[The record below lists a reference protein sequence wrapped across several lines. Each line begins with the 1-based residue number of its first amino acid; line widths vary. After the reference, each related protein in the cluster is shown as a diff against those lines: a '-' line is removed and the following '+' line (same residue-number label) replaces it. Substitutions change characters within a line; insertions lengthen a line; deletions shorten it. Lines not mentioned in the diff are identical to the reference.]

1 MNVHIQ
7 LDLNITVDLDTLP
20 PIVTQLASIL
30 SFVSRFVK

>member
-7 LDLNITVDLDTLP
+7 LDLHITADFDALP

-30 SFVSRFVK
+30 AFVSRFVK